1 MVITEFVVNGEDG
14 DVSLERL
21 ELRDG
26 TVGLLVNIRE
36 NPGLSIDPDKYDEV
50 ETTLTAKQAKLL
62 YARLGYL
69 LGENEPVDPAKD

>member
-26 TVGLLVNIRE
+26 TVGLLVNIKE
-36 NPGLSIDPDKYDEV
+36 TPVIDPDKYDEAC
-50 ETTLTAKQAKLL
+50 TMLTEKQAKLL